1 MRIEIKKIGLYR
13 FIGASLILIGL
24 FTSLFLDYFVLN
36 NWILFFIIITINVM
50 WLFLSIVLKLEIVF
64 FKDNLTKILLLLG
77 VSSIVLTIIALFFSV
92 NPFIRILILTLPIST
107 FLLTVCW
114 HFSISI
120 YKKEKVISILTGIGY
135 VSLSIFFKIHILII
149 QFGIITSITPI
160 FLVIVGFLMII
171 LTELHMKR
179 KGLLKYL

>member
-1 MRIEIKKIGLYR
+1 MRVEIKKIGLYR

-24 FTSLFLDYFVLN
+24 FTSLFLDYFVLD
-36 NWILFFIIITINVM
+36 NWILFFIIITIDFL
-50 WLFLSIVLKLEIVF
+50 WLFLSIVLKLEIIF
-64 FKDNLTKILLLLG
+64 FKDNLTKVLFLFS
-77 VSSIVLTIIALFFSV
+77 VTSVVLTIIALLFSV
-92 NPFIRILILTLPIST
+92 NSFISILIIILPIST

-120 YKKEKVISILTGIGY
+120 YKKEKVISILTGLGY
-135 VSLSIFFKIHILII
+135 VSLSIFFKNLSLII

-171 LTELHMKR
+171 LTELQMKR
-179 KGLLKYL
+179 KGLLKYI